1 MISDLFFNI
10 INQERKIG
18 TAEELKF
25 KENYMSLTKEDAAII
40 NDNN

>member
-18 TAEELKF
+18 TAEEINF
-25 KENYMSLTKEDAAII
+25 KENYLNLTKEDAVII
-40 NDNN
+40 NNNN